1 MAAGPCYFCAAV
13 YCGGI
18 PRRFPVNFDSALRL
32 SMFAAASFAMSSAA
46 VGQGSTALK
55 PPTIDQS
62 LEMYNVGS
70 PKISPDGTRVIYEQ
84 TRTNWDANTFETDLW
99 IADVGKRERHPL
111 TATGHSCNSAEWS
124 PDGKWIAFAS
134 DRPGVLPKSP
144 EGKRQLW
151 IMPADGGE
159 AQQLTKMEK
168 GIGGFEWAPDSQRI
182 AFSAESPEPKA
193 LKDRKESFGEYQV
206 IHADYQM
213 MHLWLIDLPKMDAA
227 GRMSALAEPKQLTKE
242 DTFSVEEFSFSPDGT
257 RIAFSAKTDPDLIS
271 EGSKDI
277 YVVPVTNGVV
287 KKIVDMPGPDGD
299 PKWSPDGKQIAYVTA
314 NGAKYFFYANQKIAV
329 VNAEGGTPRVV
340 SDAFDEDAD
349 LLKWAPEGIYFSGLQ
364 KMNSS
369 LFLLDPQSAKL
380 KKIAM
385 LGSDVAAQFTFSKDF
400 KQVAYRG
407 AGANQYAE
415 IFARSVSGG
424 TPTKLTAAGEQE
436 SGFTVAK
443 REVVRWKSGDG
454 TEIEGVLYK
463 PADFSPGKKYPL
475 LVVIHGGPTGIDMP
489 LLNADRYYPIER
501 FVAKGA
507 LLLRPN
513 YRGSAGYG
521 EKFRALNVRNLG
533 VGDYAD
539 VISGVD
545 YLIGQGFVD
554 KDRVGSMGW
563 SEGGYI
569 SAFITTSSDRFRAVS
584 VGAGISDWMTY
595 YANTDITPFT
605 PQYLRATPWDDPEVY
620 RVTSPISYISK
631 AKTPTLIQHGGSD
644 HRVPIANGFELRQA
658 LEDHGVPVKMVVYDG
673 FGHPINKPKQQRAV
687 MEENENWFGHYI
699 WGDPLVPS
707 LTPRPSEKKDDK
719 DAAAK

>member
-1 MAAGPCYFCAAV
+1 MNFCSAV
-13 YCGGI
+13 
-18 PRRFPVNFDSALRL
+18 RL
-32 SMFAAASFAMSSAA
+32 SICAVAVFAISSAA
-46 VGQGSTALK
+46 VGQSSAGSSLK

-62 LEMYNVGS
+62 LGMYNVGS

-84 TRTNWDANTFETDLW
+84 TRTNWDANAFETDLW
-99 IADVGKRERHPL
+99 IADVDKRERHLL
-111 TATGHSCNSAEWS
+111 TTTGHSCNSAEWS

-134 DRPGVLPKSP
+134 DRPGALPKSP

-168 GIGGFEWAPDSQRI
+168 GVGGFQWAPDSQRI
-182 AFSAESPEPKA
+182 AFSAEAPEPKA
-193 LKDRKESFGEYQV
+193 MKDRKESFGDYQV

-213 MHLWLIDLPKMDAA
+213 MHLWLIDLPKVDAA
-227 GRMSALAEPKQLTKE
+227 GTTSAVAEPKQLTKE
-242 DTFSVEEFSFSPDGT
+242 DTFTVEEFSFSPDGT
-257 RIAFSAKTDPDLIS
+257 RIAFSAKKDPDLVS

-277 YVVPVTNGVV
+277 YVLSVAGGTA
-287 KKIVDMPGPDGD
+287 KKIVDTPGPDGD
-299 PKWSPDGKQIAYVTA
+299 PKWSPDGKQIAFVTA
-314 NGAKYFFYANQKIAV
+314 NGAKYFFYSNQKIAV

-340 SDAFDEDAD
+340 SEAFDEDAD
-349 LLKWAPEGIYFSGLQ
+349 LLRWAPEGIYFSGLQ
-364 KMNSS
+364 KMSSS
-369 LFLLDPQSAKL
+369 LYRLDPASKSITKMSMARSMPGTE
-380 KKIAM
+380 IT
-385 LGSDVAAQFTFSKDF
+385 AQFTFSRDF
-400 KQVAYRG
+400 KEVAYRD
-407 AGANQYAE
+407 AGPNLYAE
-415 IFARSVSGG
+415 IFA
-424 TPTKLTAAGEQE
+424 TFPTAGAPVQITNAGEQE
-436 SGFTVAK
+436 SGFAVAK

-454 TEIEGVLYK
+454 AEIEGVLYK
-463 PADFSPGKKYPL
+463 PADFSPAKKYPL

-507 LLLRPN
+507 LVLRPN

-569 SAFITTSSDRFRAVS
+569 SAFITTSSDRFKAVS

-620 RVTSPISYISK
+620 RVTSPISYIAK

-644 HRVPIANGFELRQA
+644 RRVPIANGFELRQA

-699 WGDPLVPS
+699 WGDPLAPA

>member
-1 MAAGPCYFCAAV
+1 VKYRLAVLFSLCAVLALTSTYAALGQ
-13 YCGGI
+13 
-18 PRRFPVNFDSALRL
+18 
-32 SMFAAASFAMSSAA
+32 SS
-46 VGQGSTALK
+46 GSTSLR

-62 LEMYNVGS
+62 LEMYNVSS
-70 PKISPDGTRVIYEQ
+70 PKISPDGRRVVYEQ
-84 TRTNWDANTFETDLW
+84 TRTNWDANAFETDLW
-99 IADVGKRERHPL
+99 IADVGTGERHL
-111 TATGHSCNSAEWS
+111 LSTTGHSCNSAEWS

-134 DRPGVLPKSP
+134 DRPGSLPKSP
-144 EGKRQLW
+144 DGKRQLW

-168 GIGGFEWAPDSQRI
+168 GVGGFEWAPDSQRI
-182 AFSAESPEPKA
+182 ALSAEAPEPKGM
-193 LKDRKESFGEYQV
+193 KDRKESFGEYQV

-213 MHLWLIDLPKMDAA
+213 SHLWLIDLPKVDAA
-227 GRMSALAEPKQLTKE
+227 GRTSAAAEPKELTKGE
-242 DTFSVEEFSFSPDGT
+242 AFSVEEFSFSPDGA
-257 RIAFSAKTDPDLIS
+257 RIAFSAKRDPDLIS

-277 YVVPVTNGVV
+277 YVMAVADGAL
-287 KKIVDMPGPDGD
+287 KKIVDTPGPDSD
-299 PKWSPDGKQIAYVTA
+299 PHWSPDGKQIAYVTA

-329 VNAEGGTPRVV
+329 VSADGGTPRVV
-340 SDAFDEDAD
+340 SDAFDEDAE
-349 LLKWAPEGIYFSGLQ
+349 LLKWGQGGIYFSGLE
-364 KMNSS
+364 KMSSS
-369 LFLLDPQSAKL
+369 LYMVDSQSGKM

-385 LGSDVAAQFTFSKDF
+385 PGSEVAAQFTFSRDF
-400 KQVAYRG
+400 EHVAYRG

-415 IFARSVSGG
+415 IYAGTIRPARRK
-424 TPTKLTAAGEQE
+424 KLTAAGEQE
-436 SGFTVAK
+436 SAFAIAR

-463 PADFSPGKKYPL
+463 PADFSPTKKYPL
-475 LVVIHGGPTGIDMP
+475 LIVIHGGPTGIDMP

-507 LLLRPN
+507 LVLRPN
-513 YRGSAGYG
+513 YRGSTGYG

-554 KDRVGSMGW
+554 RDRVGSMGW

-569 SAFITTSSDRFRAVS
+569 SAFITTSSDRFKGVS

-605 PQYLRATPWDDPEVY
+605 PQYLRSTPWDDPEVY
-620 RVTSPISYISK
+620 RVTSPITYISK

-644 HRVPIANGFELRQA
+644 RRVPVANGFELRQA

-699 WGDPLVPS
+699 WGDPLVQA
-707 LTPRPSEKKDDK
+707 LTPRQSEKKDEK
-719 DAAAK
+719 ESAPK